1 MSKLHTIVSTMRF
14 WVTTALVFTIFTLHA
29 QQEGRI
35 RTRSVDNEEYDRLIL
50 SLNYAANK
58 DEAIRALFQFVD
70 KNFTAEDE
78 EYFNAR
84 FTAAGFVMG
93 TGNYSYALQLYQEAI
108 NAYEK
113 HHPFYSRWGSLI
125 PSTSVA
131 WVYLGINTV
140 YKATHLYEKNIR
152 YLESKRDYFENH
164 EDPTVRQTFYA
175 DLGQS
180 LYMAEQYEEAIKI
193 LLQLKQLVESGA
205 LDYKIQ
211 PADSIFKID
220 PTWPEETKQ
229 QIRKAKVQYEETM
242 KKSNAYLLVTK
253 RQAYTFP
260 LANAYFKQYRFEE
273 CLPYAKQASEDMKVT
288 FKFAQEATQ
297 GYNTTTLNAS
307 LPDSVLESIQIGN
320 EYLRETEKIGGPSLP
335 LVISAYK
342 TNQQAMSKQY
352 STNLIER
359 SVYQQLSKDF
369 QGAEKSYAE
378 VSAAVKKMKQ
388 LKGYSKMIDNYY
400 SWVDSYHINLKV
412 ASNQLTPAQNMIRV
426 LLDKEEKKLIKN
438 FQYFTEN
445 EKKEFFKNY
454 TKELDRYYSL
464 LLLLTEKGNNQ
475 AGDLL
480 NKILQ
485 TKGLIL
491 DATREQE
498 KQLRKIKDKATL
510 AQLAQVRKLRD
521 KLAAFNQ
528 QFSSTQQPALADS
541 INRITIRIG
550 ALEQSINLK
559 LVPINLVKPI
569 QWQHVQAK
577 LKPGEAYLEI
587 FRVQRD
593 NFNYDKPKT
602 QYWGIVVKPGDVNPA
617 LFQISESETFE
628 SRNLRNY
635 QNRIRTQ
642 MEDFESYDTYWKRIH
657 TAIAGS
663 KTLYVSADGVYHV
676 INPITLQNPATKKFV
691 LDEVQIKH
699 LSTGRDL
706 LEENTPTTSAKGI
719 VLVGNPRFDM
729 SRKQRTNANAQQE
742 VAPVE
747 AEGTRSG
754 IAQLPGTQ
762 KEVDLIQVM
771 AATDGLVT
779 ELLIDNQA
787 NEANVKA
794 IRNPAILHLATHGE
808 FDQISKA
815 DTYLK
820 SKLILAGAAD
830 SEPLLMTDY
839 QLYEDG
845 FLTAYEVTQL
855 ELSETRLVVL
865 SACETGLGE
874 IQSGEGVWGLQRAF
888 QLAGVNTVMGSLWK
902 ISDEATVTYMEAF
915 YKTYLANQDITLAY
929 YAAMR
934 ATRQEYAHPYY
945 WGAFTLTGSN

>member
-1 MSKLHTIVSTMRF
+1 MAKLHRIVSTMRF
-14 WVTTALVFTIFTLHA
+14 WLIAILVFSILSLQA

-35 RTRSVDNEEYDRLIL
+35 RTRSVDYEEYDRLIL

-58 DEAIRALFQFVD
+58 DEAIKALFKFVD

-84 FTAAGFVMG
+84 FSAASFVVG

-113 HHPFYSRWGSLI
+113 HYPFYSRWGSEI

-131 WVYLGINTV
+131 YVYLGVNTV

-152 YLESKRDYFENH
+152 YLKSKRDYFENH
-164 EDPTVRQTFYA
+164 EDPTVRQTFYT
-175 DLGQS
+175 DLGES
-180 LYMAEQYEEAIKI
+180 LYKAEQYDEAITV

-205 LDYKIQ
+205 LDYKVQ
-211 PADSIFKID
+211 SADSLFKINPD
-220 PTWPEETKQ
+220 WPDETKL
-229 QIRKAKVQYEETM
+229 QIMKAKVQYEETM
-242 KKSNAYLLVTK
+242 KNMNVQLFVYK
-253 RQAYTFP
+253 RLAYTSQ
-260 LANAYFKQYRFEE
+260 LANAYFRQYRFGE
-273 CLPYAKQASEDMKVT
+273 CLPYAKQSTEDMKAVY
-288 FKFAQEATQ
+288 KYGKEATQ
-297 GYNTTTLNAS
+297 AYDTTKLYAS
-307 LPDSVLESIQIGN
+307 LPDSVKRLIKIGGEGTSII
-320 EYLRETEKIGGPSLP
+320 EKIGGSALP
-335 LVISAYK
+335 LMISAHK
-342 TNQQAMSKQY
+342 TNQHLLAEQNA
-352 STNLIER
+352 TNLIER
-359 SVYQQLSKDF
+359 GVFQQLNKDYPA
-369 QGAEKSYAE
+369 AEKSYADLSVLLE
-378 VSAAVKKMKQ
+378 KLRR
-388 LKGYSKMIDNYY
+388 LKGYGYAADNYY
-400 SWVDSYHINLKV
+400 SWIDSYYVNLKV
-412 ASNQLTPAQNMIRV
+412 ASNQYAAGLTRMRT

-454 TKELDRYYSL
+454 TKELERYYSL
-464 LLLLTEKGNNQ
+464 LLLLNENGSNQ

-498 KQLRKIKDKATL
+498 KQLRKIKDKETL

-528 QFSSTQQPALADS
+528 QFATTQQPALADS
-541 INRITIRIG
+541 INRMTTRIG
-550 ALEQSINLK
+550 ELEQSINLK
-559 LVPINLVKPI
+559 LVPINLIKPVR
-569 QWQHVQAK
+569 WQQVQAK

-628 SRNLRNY
+628 NRSLRNY

-642 MEDFESYDTYWKRIH
+642 MEDLESYDTYWKRIN
-657 TAIAGS
+657 TAVAGS

-676 INPITLQNPATKKFV
+676 INPITLQNPATKKYV

-706 LEENTPTTSAKGI
+706 LEENAAVTNAKGI

-779 ELLIDNQA
+779 ELLTDNEA

-808 FDQISKA
+808 FDQISRA

-855 ELSETRLVVL
+855 ELTETRLVVL

-902 ISDEATVTYMEAF
+902 ISDEATVTYMEVF

-934 ATRQEYAHPYY
+934 ATRQEYGHPYY